1 MPIEAVVIGRD
12 LALILLI
19 AEAFVFALPF
29 VIIPF
34 YAIRYLRRFKPPVR
48 STLRQIRQ
56 TTKEAEKA
64 TKLVSSMA
72 VQPFL
77 WVAAATEGLKGGLRY
92 LAKRR

>member
-1 MPIEAVVIGRD
+1 MTPEAVVIGRD

-19 AEAFVFALPF
+19 AEAFVLALPF
-29 VIIPF
+29 AIIPF

-56 TTKEAEKA
+56 TTEQAEKA

-77 WVAAATEGLKGGLRY
+77 WAAAAAEGFKWGLRY